1 MLCYTLDC
9 HSMSAFIAKLTA
21 CSARTDTNLNE
32 ATDTNNFYQAYVN
45 TPLVV
50 GVDVGAAALAPDV
63 AMWNNAIAWA
73 EERESERKAAAAAA
87 AATATTEL
95 FNSWIEMEPAIVALA
110 ADVVPE
116 FAVGEILTAM
126 NVAMTEVGG
135 GGMVS
140 KTTLIAAATK
150 GVDRVMSLREVFA
163 VEKAMSDEITATARA
178 ANIAELRALVF
189 AMRATVSA
197 A

>member
-1 MLCYTLDC
+1 
-9 HSMSAFIAKLTA
+9 MSAFIAKLTA
-21 CSARTDTNLNE
+21 CSSRTDTNLNE

-87 AATATTEL
+87 TAATEL

>member
-21 CSARTDTNLNE
+21 CSSRTDTNLNE

-87 AATATTEL
+87 TAATEL

>member
-21 CSARTDTNLNE
+21 CSSRTDTNLNE
-32 ATDTNNFYQAYVN
+32 ATDTNNFYHAYVN

-87 AATATTEL
+87 AATEL

-178 ANIAELRALVF
+178 AEIAELRALVF
-189 AMRATVSA
+189 AMSATVSA